1 MIPSHKRSPLDQ
13 ARLNDCDD
21 LRFGQLDVLGIMVPK
36 RVHLETALCWTLRK
50 LQSFQGVPIIRKAL
64 SPRWHQSLL
73 FLCFAK
79 LVLQFVR
86 LPSMVH
92 LRLPARCAQVSVR
105 SL

>member
-13 ARLNDCDD
+13 ARLNDYDE

-50 LQSFQGVPIIRKAL
+50 LQPFQGVPIIRSNAPTARTCKAL

-79 LVLQFVR
+79 MVL
-86 LPSMVH
+86 
-92 LRLPARCAQVSVR
+92 
-105 SL
+105 